1 MPGPAVYNARAVRY
15 RSLILL
21 ALLLAG
27 PLPAGASHVPVEV
40 LLQRMFTD
48 PSPAPYEAG
57 ALFEG
62 DMVAMWRGGRLTVK
76 AAGSYREWRATPG
89 GLRRRHVTI
98 TRLDLPLVLRPFEAN
113 LKKLL
118 AERVEQEE
126 GTLALLDE
134 YDVFIAEELPAGRF
148 LLGAVRKDIVT
159 DIIRR
164 YGQASD
170 LRDAGVRRAVA
181 RWLYQPGQRA
191 LVTRPGGPFLIT
203 AEVDEEGTYY
213 SLLLTYDW
221 GPVGTEIDWVRVG
234 GRLLWR
240 QVKMDTSLELRGLGR
255 IDGQMHLRFRDH
267 CFNSG
272 CRR

>member
-1 MPGPAVYNARAVRY
+1 MYNSRTVRY
-15 RSLILL
+15 LPLILL
-21 ALLLAG
+21 VLFLAG
-27 PLPAGASHVPVEV
+27 PLPAGASHIPVDV

-57 ALFEG
+57 AIFEG
-62 DMVAMWRGGRLTVK
+62 EMAAMWRGGRLTVR
-76 AAGSYREWRATPG
+76 AAGTYREWRATPG
-89 GLRRRHVTI
+89 GLRRRQVTI
-98 TRLDLPLVLRPFEAN
+98 TRMDLPLVLRPFEAN

-134 YDVFIAEELPAGRF
+134 YDVFVAEELPGGRY

-159 DIIRR
+159 EIISR
-164 YGQASD
+164 YGRPND

-203 AEVDEEGTYY
+203 AVVDEEGIYY

-221 GPVGTEIDWVRVG
+221 GPVGTEIDWIRLG
-234 GRLLWR
+234 GRPLWR
-240 QVKMDTSLELRGLGR
+240 QVKMDTSLELRGFGR
-255 IDGQMHLRFRDH
+255 IDGKMHLRFRDH